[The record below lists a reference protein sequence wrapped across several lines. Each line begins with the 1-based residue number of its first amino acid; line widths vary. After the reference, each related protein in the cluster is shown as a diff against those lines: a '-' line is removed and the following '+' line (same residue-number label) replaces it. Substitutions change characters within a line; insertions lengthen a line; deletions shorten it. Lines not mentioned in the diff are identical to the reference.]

1 MVDIWTRISSKL
13 NRYVYFHFLVPESL
27 RSFHWPSPSHGKLVF
42 YHRPFQLSV
51 EKTKSKLLQRST
63 RRRENGLKCQREL
76 KIKTSKALKA
86 RENKSWLVLFSH
98 LIGWESGASF
108 LNQSQSRV
116 KQNQWITF
124 DAHLK
129 IVLFAQEIESELA
142 GNEVLAVWSGTEHLL
157 ALLSCVNIFNIKF
170 FCVKYWF

>member
-13 NRYVYFHFLVPESL
+13 NRYVYLHFLVPESAFTDLL
-27 RSFHWPSPSHGKLVF
+27 RRMVNWFF

-129 IVLFAQEIESELA
+129 IVLFAQEIGSELA

-157 ALLSCVNIFNIKF
+157 ALLFCVNFLNIKF
-170 FCVKYWF
+170 FFVKYWF